1 MSDTRDV
8 RSVIDEAEKAAG
20 AGDYLTAERLL
31 RDVATQQEESLGPLH
46 PDLAN
51 TLNNL
56 AVVYETIDQPA
67 DAERCYRRAYSIAIA
82 SLEPH
87 HPFIATSEQNYRDF
101 CVARGIPFETRTP
114 LPDLAPASAPV
125 DVPSLPAIE
134 HAVDAT
140 VPPPIAETKV
150 APPITESTVP
160 ASVANSYVA
169 PPIADSDVSS
179 SRAPAIAGVI
189 GLVAVVIAA
198 GLWFRANGND
208 ETSPQTP
215 QASQAAPSPPPSE
228 RPAPVA
234 EPAPVPPVAAP
245 VAPEVTKNSE
255 RPIESARPARR
266 ASTPIAEKPTLARKP
281 ATEGN
286 PTVDEASLCSELSRR
301 DWRCSPAGRPVDSG
315 QLFFYTRIKSPSNLT
330 VEHRWYRNERLERN
344 VALRIQENQRS
355 GFRTF
360 SRTVV
365 KPGDWRVELRTRD
378 GAVLHKE
385 AFVVTQ

>member
-1 MSDTRDV
+1 MLDARDV
-8 RSVIDEAEKAAG
+8 RSVIDEAERAAAAG
-20 AGDYLTAERLL
+20 DFLTAERLL
-31 RDVATQQEESLGPLH
+31 RDVASQQEETLGPLH

-56 AVVYETIDQPA
+56 AVVYKTIDQPA
-67 DAERCYRRAYSIAIA
+67 EAERCYRRAYSIAIA
-82 SLEPH
+82 SLEPD
-87 HPFIATSEQNYRDF
+87 HPFIATSEKNYRDF
-101 CVARGIPFETRTP
+101 CVARGIPFEARTP
-114 LPDLAPASAPV
+114 LPALEPPSPPVDAPSV
-125 DVPSLPAIE
+125 DVPTPMPAIE
-134 HAVDAT
+134 HVVDAT

-150 APPITESTVP
+150 APPIAESSVP
-160 ASVANSYVA
+160 
-169 PPIADSDVSS
+169 PPIADSEVSR

-208 ETSPQTP
+208 ETSPQ
-215 QASQAAPSPPPSE
+215 ASQAAPSPPPSE

-234 EPAPVPPVAAP
+234 EPAPAEPIAGPAAEPIAVPAAP
-245 VAPEVTKNSE
+245 KVASNAART
-255 RPIESARPARR
+255 IESAPPSRR
-266 ASTPIAEKPTLARKP
+266 ASSPIAEKPS
-281 ATEGN
+281 
-286 PTVDEASLCSELSRR
+286 VDEASLCSELSRR
-301 DWRCSPAGRPVDSG
+301 DWQCSPASRPVDSG
-315 QLFFYTRIKSPSNLT
+315 ELFFYTRIKSPSNLT
-330 VEHRWYRNERLERN
+330 VEHRWYRNDRLERN

-385 AFVVTQ
+385 AFVVAQ